1 MKFHDISDEST
12 VAPGEYLLYVPKN
25 SIVLCGA
32 FDGTNIRALENGA
45 LFEDKVENFKKIT
58 LTQRERKR
66 RYVSRCKG
74 CGS

>member
-1 MKFHDISDEST
+1 MKFYDIGEEST

-32 FDGTNIRALENGA
+32 FDGANIRALENGS

-66 RYVSRCKG
+66 RHVSRCKG

>member
-1 MKFHDISDEST
+1 MKFYDISEEST

-32 FDGTNIRALENGA
+32 FDGTNIRALENGS